1 MESPQGP
8 PNAGTRGRVSGP
20 PPPWGVPPF
29 SSAPW
34 AWGRRGGRPGEG
46 GPGAWGGGPV
56 NLGFGAP
63 ATRGH
68 GAAPGSPGEAGPRRS
83 GLSVWKEDRLSDQ
96 RYSKDNSVVSPA
108 SPDQWGGSRPRC
120 RLKVSWWCSRCQG
133 CGCSPPKTLREL
145 GSERRE
151 TVWFLSIL
159 APVGPHLPPPRKPP
173 RGRWRRG
180 VGMEASS
187 GPHGRGP
194 VHGPPRPSGAFGPP
208 GGGLVRSTPPASRP
222 GAARGEVRRHGTA
235 DPASDAGA
243 CLGGREWPRP
253 RGTPSRRPE
262 VVVASSFGL
271 FREGS
276 RGPSRRP

>member
-96 RYSKDNSVVSPA
+96 RYSRDNSVVSPA

-133 CGCSPPKTLREL
+133 CGCSPPKTLRCDQE
-145 GSERRE
+145 STMRQCATPIDPNR
-151 TVWFLSIL
+151 
-159 APVGPHLPPPRKPP
+159 
-173 RGRWRRG
+173 
-180 VGMEASS
+180 SS
-187 GPHGRGP
+187 
-194 VHGPPRPSGAFGPP
+194 
-208 GGGLVRSTPPASRP
+208 L
-222 GAARGEVRRHGTA
+222 RRH
-235 DPASDAGA
+235 AS
-243 CLGGREWPRP
+243 LVT
-253 RGTPSRRPE
+253 RGYEARRTM
-262 VVVASSFGL
+262 
-271 FREGS
+271 
-276 RGPSRRP
+276 